1 MIDKVMSYIR
11 DNKMFNKGDKV
22 IVGVS
27 GGPDSICLI
36 HILYALKDKL
46 GINLVAAHVNHCLRG
61 EEADKDEEYVKEFC
75 KNTGIECFVKRV
87 DVHKVSIDKGISSEM
102 AGREVR
108 YEFFKEIL
116 EKTNG
121 QKIAVAHNAND
132 QAETILMRIMRGSG
146 LEGLV
151 GIRAVR
157 DDIYVRPIL
166 HITRKEIEEY
176 CEYNKLNPRID
187 KTNLENIFTR
197 NKIRLEL
204 IPYIEKNFNKD
215 IIDGLNRLVDT
226 IRKDNDYI
234 NSIAWEKYRKY
245 CKNNKDEVIIYKDA
259 FKEDEAIVT
268 RIIRMAFNELKGDLH
283 NFERVHVYDI
293 INIQRYSTGKIV
305 MLPNNIEAINNYGDI
320 HIYIRKNKKLSNKE
334 EYNLIVDCENSIKN
348 VGLNISLK
356 LIKNTIPKDFK
367 KNNSIKYFDYD
378 KINEDIKLRYRRNGD
393 KFTPLGM
400 KGSKKLKDLFIDLKI
415 PKNERDSIP
424 LICFGEEIAW
434 VVGYRVSNKFKTDE
448 NTQNILQIKIERE
461 E

>member
-1 MIDKVMSYIR
+1 MIDKVISYIR
-11 DNKMFNKGDKV
+11 DNKMFDKGDKV
-22 IVGVS
+22 VVGVS

-36 HILYALKDKL
+36 HVLHVLKHKL
-46 GINLVAAHVNHCLRG
+46 GIDLVAAHVNHCLRG
-61 EEADKDEEYVKEFC
+61 EEADKDEEYVEKFC
-75 KNTGIECFVKRV
+75 KNIGIECFVKKV
-87 DVHKVSIDKGISSEM
+87 DVHKVSIEKGISCET

-121 QKIAVAHNAND
+121 QKIAVAHNSND
-132 QAETILMRIMRGSG
+132 QAETVLMRIMRGSG
-146 LEGLV
+146 LEGLG

-166 HITRKEIEEY
+166 HISRKEIEEY
-176 CEYNKLNPRID
+176 CEGNKLNPRID
-187 KTNLENIFTR
+187 KTNLESIFTR

-215 IIDGLNRLVDT
+215 IVEGLNRLVDT

-234 NSIAWEKYRKY
+234 NSIAWKKYRKY
-245 CKNNKDEVIIYKDA
+245 CKNNKEEVIIYKDA
-259 FKEDEAIVT
+259 FKEKEAILT
-268 RIIRMAFNELKGDLH
+268 RIIRMAFNELKGDLR

-293 INIQRYSTGKIV
+293 INIQRHSTGKIV
-305 MLPNNIEAINNYGDI
+305 MLPNNIEVSNNYGDI
-320 HIYIRKNKKLSNKE
+320 HVYVRKNKKLSNNE
-334 EYNLIVDCENSIKN
+334 EYNLIVDYENSLKE
-348 VGLNISLK
+348 VGLSISLK
-356 LIKNTIPKDFK
+356 LIKNNIPKDFK

-378 KINEDIKLRYRRNGD
+378 KINGDIKLRYRRNGD